1 MNEQIIKEIFSDEIF
16 VKSLLNLET
25 AEEVQAALTEKE
37 IELTVDEINALKIML
52 SKGGEELSEDDLENV
67 SGGIAFGL
75 IISIGACL
83 FSVGTFVN
91 TVTNRRW

>member
-52 SKGGEELSEDDLENV
+52 SKGPKMRL
-67 SGGIAFGL
+67 
-75 IISIGACL
+75 
-83 FSVGTFVN
+83 
-91 TVTNRRW
+91 

>member
-1 MNEQIIKEIFSDEIF
+1 MNEQKIKEIFSDEIF

-52 SKGGEELSEDDLENV
+52 STGPKMRL
-67 SGGIAFGL
+67 
-75 IISIGACL
+75 
-83 FSVGTFVN
+83 
-91 TVTNRRW
+91 

>member
-52 SKGGEELSEDDLENV
+52 STGPKMRL
-67 SGGIAFGL
+67 
-75 IISIGACL
+75 
-83 FSVGTFVN
+83 
-91 TVTNRRW
+91 